1 MRAWGEGL
9 GLRLGVRDGGGVVK
23 GWLATASPSER
34 SESYC
39 ATMRRAYLAR
49 VGVSGV
55 GVKVKRGEGRGE
67 EGRRVGERGVKGRE
81 DGQVRL
87 RVQLGPGEPRADG
100 AADDKAD
107 ARGGD
112 LARDADR
119 QCRPEIEQEAW
130 VRV

>member
-1 MRAWGEGL
+1 MGL
-9 GLRLGVRDGGGVVK
+9 GLGVRDGGVVVK

-34 SESYC
+34 SDSYC

-55 GVKVKRGEGRGE
+55 GVKVKRGGVGRRGGAGGKGGEG
-67 EGRRVGERGVKGRE
+67 EGRRR
-81 DGQVRL
+81 VRV

-100 AADDKAD
+100 AADDKAN
-107 ARGGD
+107 ARGGN

-119 QCRPEIEQEAW
+119 QCRPEIEQEAL

>member
-9 GLRLGVRDGGGVVK
+9 GLGLAVRDGGVVVK

-55 GVKVKRGEGRGE
+55 GVKVKRGGRGE
-67 EGRRVGERGVKGRE
+67 EGRHGAERGVKGRR
-81 DGQVRL
+81 QVRL

-100 AADDKAD
+100 AADDKAN